1 MNASGCSSWPTAT
14 AMDAERRNYLP
25 SHHQGLP
32 LTEAAILWGTPRA
45 SDGEKGG
52 PNMAFGA
59 GGTPLPAQ
67 AAMWQTPVE
76 DDHVNRE
83 RGKFNSRGE
92 PKLSGQ
98 AAMWATPRVQSAN
111 GTGGNQQGS
120 PDLQTMVD
128 AWPTPAAQNW
138 KGSSPDSVTRADGK
152 SRMDI
157 LHYRAKQGFTPPAL
171 PTLPHGAKPSSR
183 KGGSTSFR
191 LLRWMMRFY
200 GPTITRRL
208 WASRD
213 KRRLNPLF
221 VEWLMGWPTGHA
233 LCGCSE
239 TEFSRWSQ
247 AMRGALSQLPMASGP
262 WILIEAA
269 AKPQPVQRS
278 LFE

>member
-1 MNASGCSSWPTAT
+1 MNASGFSSWPTAT

-32 LTEAAILWGTPRA
+32 LTEAVILWTTP
-45 SDGEKGG
+45 
-52 PNMAFGA
+52 
-59 GGTPLPAQ
+59 Q
-67 AAMWQTPVE
+67 AHDVTA
-76 DDHVNRE
+76 
-83 RGKFNSRGE
+83 RG
-92 PKLSGQ
+92 SGQ
-98 AAMWATPRVQSAN
+98 KPSSKAGNACLATDAAQ
-111 GTGGNQQGS
+111 
-120 PDLQTMVD
+120 
-128 AWPTPAAQNW
+128 WPTPAAQNW

-157 LHYRAKQGFTPPAL
+157 LHYRAEQGFTPPAL

-183 KGGSTSFR
+183 KGGSTSYR
-191 LLRWMMRFY
+191 LLRLMMRSY

-233 LCGCSE
+233 LCGCSA

-247 AMRGALSQLPMASGP
+247 DMRGSLSRLPMASGP
-262 WILIEAA
+262 WILIEVAP
-269 AKPQPVQRS
+269 KPQPVQRS